1 MMLSQPITSKQPDG
15 VLRVIIPGR
24 ISEPTQDPE
33 SISSQHED
41 ADVWLRRVYSGEMNV
56 IRLGEQASGW
66 LANRESMVEAEKLIK
81 SGQVDLVLATELREI
96 YRNPAFHWKF
106 IQDCIDNE
114 VRVILIAD
122 CVDTE
127 DENWEIMMYAASM
140 RHGMTV
146 PEARR
151 RVRRK
156 ATYSFSRGGMVL
168 KVKFGYRKLTR
179 EEAASGQYGP
189 VGLRIAKVP
198 EWTAI
203 IREMRER
210 VMRGESYEQ
219 VAQWLNEEGIPPG
232 PYATGGR
239 WSGKLVKEL
248 LRDPILSGQR
258 TFRDVVHTLHYGS
271 GEYLRRRNK
280 VAPEL
285 KQYPE
290 LAHVTPD
297 EQSELW
303 AVMDARKDGHS
314 QPSGRESPLWN
325 KSRSRSL
332 WPNQHPRCI
341 CSAPMHGCGDFL
353 KCKNALPGGPRSCW
367 NHVQVYYPF
376 IRSKVLR
383 WVRDV
388 AETHPGFRNVLAE
401 SAWEEFEYTRRRR
414 DGSEERLDKE
424 IAKLEK
430 EAAAL
435 AKAIRKGGEL
445 EALLAELSKVEKE
458 LSETREQKARV
469 TQQNQLVGGFA
480 SREEVAARLDVALER
495 LTEVSL
501 DFADLM
507 RRLIPEF
514 VIQPVQALDCPLI
527 RPRGKLTMRLDAWAD
542 GKEPPPPVSVALDLF
557 EAPVHIRHMAACVA
571 ARKAN
576 PNATLRE
583 IAAQLEINYMTVK
596 RALSYARLME
606 KEGVTDP
613 YKEIHSKPECASRWK
628 KRANKPGRK
637 ESA

>member
-1 MMLSQPITSKQPDG
+1 MILSQPITPKNADG
-15 VLRVIIPGR
+15 ILRVIIPGR
-24 ISEPTQDPE
+24 ISEPTQDME
-33 SISSQHED
+33 SIPSQQED
-41 ADVWLRRVYSGEMNV
+41 AEHWLQRGYLGERKV
-56 IRLGEQASGW
+56 TRLGEQASGW
-66 LANRESMVEAEKLIK
+66 LADRESMVAAQKLIE

-106 IQDCIDNE
+106 VQDCIDNE

-122 CVDTE
+122 CVDTA

-146 PEARR
+146 PETRR
-151 RVRRK
+151 RVRQK

-168 KVKFGYRKLTR
+168 KVKFGYEKLTR
-179 EEAASGQYGP
+179 EQALSGLHGP
-189 VGLRIAKVP
+189 VGLRIAKVTK
-198 EWTAI
+198 WTSI
-203 IREMRER
+203 IREMKDR
-210 VMRGESYEQ
+210 VMREESYEQ
-219 VAQWLNEEGIPPG
+219 VAQWLNEEGLPPG

-271 GEYLRRRNK
+271 GQYRRRRNT

-290 LAHVTPD
+290 LAHMTPE
-297 EQSELW
+297 EQAELW
-303 AVMDARKDGHS
+303 AVMDARKNGHN
-314 QPSGRESPLWN
+314 QPLGPESPLWK

-332 WPNQHPRCI
+332 WPNQHATCI
-341 CSAPMHGCGDFL
+341 CGALMYGCGDFL

-367 NHVQVYYPF
+367 NHVQVYYPL
-376 IRSKVLR
+376 IRGKVLR
-383 WVRDV
+383 WVWDV
-388 AETHPGFRNVLAE
+388 VEAYPGFRDVLVE
-401 SAWEEFEYTRRRR
+401 SAWQEFERSRRRR
-414 DGSEERLDKE
+414 DGSGERLDKQ
-424 IAKLEK
+424 IADLEK
-430 EAAAL
+430 QTSAL
-435 AKAIRKGGEL
+435 AKAIRMGGKL

-458 LSETREQKARV
+458 LSEAREQKERV
-469 TQQNQLVGGFA
+469 TQQNQMVGGFA

-514 VIQPVQALDCPLI
+514 IIQPVQALDCPLI
-527 RPRGKLTMRLDAWAD
+527 RPRGKLTMQLDAWAG
-542 GKEPPPPVSVALDLF
+542 GKEPPPPVSVSLDLF
-557 EAPVHIRHMAACVA
+557 EPPVHIQHLAACVA

-583 IAAQLEINYMTVK
+583 IAAQLGINYMTVK

-606 KEGVTDP
+606 SEGVTDP